1 MDGATRDALAE
12 LKADL
17 VTGYH
22 LLAREGLGL
31 GSLGHLTARLPGGT
45 SFFSYPF
52 GLSFEEV
59 EEADLQEA
67 DFTAKTIAGGRRV
80 NPVLAIHGQ
89 IYAARPE
96 ILSICHHHGP
106 NVVALG
112 ATGGVIEPIHINAA
126 RFHGKIGF
134 LREDGHRGAVD
145 QGDLTLAAFGNKRAV
160 MQQNHGIMVSGT
172 SVPDAVVSTIEIE
185 YWAGVQLKAMAAG
198 PLKLMPVDEIETM
211 TRFVRSDEAIQGT
224 WAYLKRA
231 LAREAAAR
239 A

>member
-1 MDGATRDALAE
+1 MSAAATTLGE

-31 GSLGHLTARLPGGT
+31 GYLGHLTARLPGGT
-45 SFFSYPF
+45 SFWSYPL
-52 GLSFEEV
+52 GISFEEV
-59 EEADLQEA
+59 EEGDLQEA
-67 DFTAKTIAGGRRV
+67 DFAAKTIAGGRRV

-96 ILSICHHHGP
+96 ILSICHHHGK

-112 ATGGVIEPIHINAA
+112 ATGGVILPIHINAA
-126 RFHGKIGF
+126 RFHGAIGT

-145 QGDLTLAAFGNKRAV
+145 QGDATLAALGNKRAV

-172 SVPDAVVSTIEIE
+172 SIQDAVVSTIEIE
-185 YWAGVQLKAMAAG
+185 HWAGVQLTAMAAG
-198 PLKLMPVDEIETM
+198 PLKLMPADEIDTM
-211 TRFVRSDEAIQGT
+211 TRFVRSDEAIFGT
-224 WAYLKRA
+224 WDYLNRR
-231 LAREAAAR
+231 LAREKRSA
-239 A
+239 